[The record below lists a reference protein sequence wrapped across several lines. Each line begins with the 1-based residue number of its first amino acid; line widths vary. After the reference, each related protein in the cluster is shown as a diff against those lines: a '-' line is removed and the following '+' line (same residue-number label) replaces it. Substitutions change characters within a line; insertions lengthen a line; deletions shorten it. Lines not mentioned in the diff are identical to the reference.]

1 MKNVRPDVV
10 PRGRGPMRRAA
21 LLHELSFVYSMG
33 QYEIPGGS
41 RDYSPPHWIPVGK
54 REPNPSDEVEAE
66 LMVWTLH
73 DELVEEAVPRYMEF
87 RRSIDEVTQRTA
99 DTLICWTGRTSNVDE
114 ATRWISLGKEEPLHP
129 EFNTLTSALAD
140 LRNELVKWKLAPET
154 GEAPLLNPF
163 AAALAVSLEQAKL
176 RYRMD
181 KPFELTVVP
190 GLGGG
195 TFLQGLA
202 YYRLCSMH
210 CQPLPRKTIK
220 AIGLDINRPGSG
232 LPGQYQIKDAQWWI
246 LIRIGEITL
255 TKVARTVNKT
265 RQEIQKSLKNTE
277 RALKGE

>member
-1 MKNVRPDVV
+1 M
-10 PRGRGPMRRAA
+10 
-21 LLHELSFVYSMG
+21 
-33 QYEIPGGS
+33 
-41 RDYSPPHWIPVGK
+41 
-54 REPNPSDEVEAE
+54 
-66 LMVWTLH
+66 
-73 DELVEEAVPRYMEF
+73 
-87 RRSIDEVTQRTA
+87 
-99 DTLICWTGRTSNVDE
+99 
-114 ATRWISLGKEEPLHP
+114 
-129 EFNTLTSALAD
+129 
-140 LRNELVKWKLAPET
+140 
-154 GEAPLLNPF
+154 LNPF
-163 AAALAVSLEQAKL
+163 ASALAISLEQAKS
-176 RYRMD
+176 RYCLD
-181 KPFELTVVP
+181 KPLELTVVP